1 MIYCRMTDIQY
12 IICQCFFECVQLCR
26 PTARVRKHVIRHVIK
41 KTHEGHNLFY
51 NISNNSHT
59 GIPHMGIAPF
69 SGMTF
74 TVKFGFLNG
83 SLNNKFDNYVLLVQM
98 SVLCVPWAS

>member
-1 MIYCRMTDIQY
+1 MIYCHMTDIQY
-12 IICQCFFECVQLCR
+12 IICRCFFECVQLCR

-51 NISNNSHT
+51 NISDNSHA
-59 GIPHMGIAPF
+59 GIPHMSIAHTSIALF

-74 TVKFGFLNG
+74 TVKFG
-83 SLNNKFDNYVLLVQM
+83 ST
-98 SVLCVPWAS
+98 